1 MKVSQLYDTVT
12 ASIIKELETGAA
24 PWTKPWRTQR
34 GSIDS
39 VMPHNFSTGRA
50 YSGIN
55 IPILW
60 GAVAEKGYERHL
72 WLTFRQAAYLGATVR
87 KGEKST
93 HVVFTKKLMVKDRET
108 EEEKKVDML
117 RDFSVFNVEQCDNLP
132 EPPLR
137 APVQYTVDE
146 GAECFIDKV
155 DADIRPGGD
164 RACFMPAPD
173 FVTIPPI
180 TAFKQASSYYATLLH
195 ELGHWTGAKPRLDRN
210 LSGRF
215 GTKAYAAE
223 ELIAELTAAFL
234 CAHLGIVGELRHAGY
249 IQNWI
254 QLLKEDNRAIF
265 TAASKASQAA
275 EYLRAFSEVVEDQ
288 HAAA

>member
-24 PWTKPWRTQR
+24 PWTKPWRTPR
-34 GSIDS
+34 VSVGSI
-39 VMPHNFSTGRA
+39 MPHNFSTGRS

-60 GAVAEKGYERHL
+60 GAAAEHGYERHL
-72 WLTFRQAAYLGATVR
+72 WLTFRQALYLGGVVR
-87 KGEKST
+87 KDEKST
-93 HVVFTKKLMVKDRET
+93 HVVFTKKLVVKE
-108 EEEKKVDML
+108 
-117 RDFSVFNVEQCDNLP
+117 
-132 EPPLR
+132 
-137 APVQYTVDE
+137 
-146 GAECFIDKV
+146 
-155 DADIRPGGD
+155 
-164 RACFMPAPD
+164 ACFVPSLD
-173 FVTIPPI
+173 FVAMPFIGS
-180 TAFKQASSYYATLLH
+180 FKQVSSYYATRLH
-195 ELGHWTGAKPRLDRN
+195 ELGHWSGAKHRLGRD

-215 GTKAYAAE
+215 GTQAYAAK

-234 CAHLGIVGELRHAGY
+234 CAHLGIIGELRHAGY

-275 EYLRAFSEVVEDQ
+275 DYLRAFSEVVEDQ
-288 HAAA
+288 HATA